1 MEAQLSKFNLSPS
14 VSIIIAGVIIAG
26 AVIFTNKQ
34 PTGPV
39 AANPEQP
46 AAIDVDISRV
56 RTEGEPFIG
65 NANAPVT
72 IAYWYDY
79 QCPFCQRHEQGAMP
93 QIIKDYVDTGKVK
106 IVFKDF
112 QFLGPDSQALGQY
125 SSAVWE
131 VAPDKFYLWHKAVY
145 DNQGQENSG
154 WATEAKI
161 TSITT
166 NVLGASDTGK
176 VATLVKSKGDEYQK
190 EMDADK
196 AEGAAL
202 GISGTP
208 GSIVGKQL
216 VEGAQPYAVFRQAI
230 EAALTKN

>member
-1 MEAQLSKFNLSPS
+1 
-14 VSIIIAGVIIAG
+14 
-26 AVIFTNKQ
+26 
-34 PTGPV
+34 
-39 AANPEQP
+39 
-46 AAIDVDISRV
+46 
-56 RTEGEPFIG
+56 
-65 NANAPVT
+65 
-72 IAYWYDY
+72 
-79 QCPFCQRHEQGAMP
+79 MP